1 MGITGS
7 PHVFFQ
13 RHCLAFPAV
22 SVSYLKT
29 HFSYL
34 LVLIYGFLL
43 QVVGVSAVLGTGLDD
58 FFVQLSKAVEEYE
71 R

>member
-1 MGITGS
+1 M
-7 PHVFFQ
+7 
-13 RHCLAFPAV
+13 
-22 SVSYLKT
+22 
-29 HFSYL
+29 
-34 LVLIYGFLL
+34 YGFLV